1 MLDLRGKIDFESWK
15 TGMPEFLL
23 FACPWQ
29 GLRFPCFRRK
39 RLITLGKN
47 KLAKFEENLGFKN
60 LFQFP
65 ATILPWEA
73 PLRGHWQEGYY
84 GNSNPVVLEM
94 GCGKGDYTVGLAR
107 RYPDKNFVG
116 LDIKGARLWR
126 GCKTA
131 TEESMAN
138 VAFVRTRAEF
148 VERVF
153 APGEISEIWITF
165 PDPQPSKPNKRL
177 CSPMF
182 LERYRKLFPGGRGI
196 VHLKTDDGDLYEYCL
211 HEVVEPAGYEILAS
225 TADLYAEETAQSE
238 AAAVQTFYEKRW
250 LAEGRKIKYL
260 AFRLM

>member
-1 MLDLRGKIDFESWK
+1 M
-15 TGMPEFLL
+15 
-23 FACPWQ
+23 
-29 GLRFPCFRRK
+29 
-39 RLITLGKN
+39 GKN
-47 KLAKFEENLGFKN
+47 KLARFEENLGFKN

-65 ATILPWEA
+65 ATIQPWEA
-73 PLRGHWQEGYY
+73 PLRGQWKEGYY
-84 GNSNPVVLEM
+84 GNGNPIVLEM
-94 GCGKGDYTVGLAR
+94 GCGKGDYTIGLAR
-107 RYPDKNFVG
+107 RYPSKNFVG

-131 TEESMAN
+131 TEEAMPN

-182 LERYRKLFPGGRGI
+182 LDRYRNLFPEGKGI
-196 VHLKTDDGDLYEYCL
+196 VHLKTDDTDLYEYCL

-225 TADLYAEETAQSE
+225 TADLYAMATAQSE

-260 AFRLM
+260 AFRLL